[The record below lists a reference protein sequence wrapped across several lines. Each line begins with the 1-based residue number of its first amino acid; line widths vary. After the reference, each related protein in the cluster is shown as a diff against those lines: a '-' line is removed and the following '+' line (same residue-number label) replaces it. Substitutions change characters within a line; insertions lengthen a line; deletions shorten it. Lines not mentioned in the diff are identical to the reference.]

1 MKENYPYKDRIIQR
15 VAVLSSEEESTV
27 SSILDLFFKVIYD
40 ELYNSYDEDQSSRVE
55 IPYLGSLVIDPS
67 GATILDMDDVSFKLM
82 DSSLIEGT
90 DLLESETNDV
100 LSKSV
105 YKFRQDLLEHLKLK
119 WGGHNG
125 RNYTTR

>member
-27 SSILDLFFKVIYD
+27 SSILDLFFKIIYD

-119 WGGHNG
+119 
-125 RNYTTR
+125 